1 MPIAARDT
9 PTNLDSTRT
18 NDPHLLLSGFLK
30 MGTKSSK
37 SKPRNSKVAKTSSK
51 SRLNQK
57 AKISK
62 AQIDKLNKDV
72 DHIEDIHKALA
83 LQGQVPKKISA
94 LSVGKLK
101 EDMKKDEERK
111 KANEELKKQLELMT
125 GMAL

>member
-1 MPIAARDT
+1 
-9 PTNLDSTRT
+9 
-18 NDPHLLLSGFLK
+18 

-37 SKPRNSKVAKTSSK
+37 SKPRNAKVAKTSSK

-62 AQIDKLNKDV
+62 AQIDKLNKDA